1 MGASRRACTSLC
13 KGARKG
19 NCCQGSTRPARCLK
33 GIIMKKVELLSPA
46 GSYQALAGAISAGAD
61 AVYLGG
67 EQYGARAYADN
78 FSTEEIIRGI
88 HFAHVFGKKIYLT
101 VNTLVKEKEL
111 DPLYEFLMPFY
122 ENGLDGVI
130 VQDLGA
136 LCFIR
141 SHFPGLLLH
150 ASTQMTVTGWR
161 GAELLMKEGVSRV
174 VPARELSL
182 AEIIEMKKRT
192 GIEIE
197 AFIHGAMCYCY
208 SGQCLFSSLLGGRS
222 GNRGRCAQPCRLPY
236 QVERG
241 QESYVLSMR
250 DMCTLEIL
258 PELIRAGIDSFKIEG
273 RMKKPEYAAG
283 VTAVYRKYIDRYYEA
298 VEADP
303 ANAGNCRVDKED
315 QKRLH
320 SLYIR
325 SNTGG
330 GYYHRHN
337 GKEMLTLG
345 SPAYSETD
353 EGLLKEIREAYI
365 DRQVSVPV
373 NAQITLEAE
382 KEAVLT
388 LEGGGETVTVK
399 GAVVQTALKQPLSE
413 EKVVNQI
420 QKSGQSQLRIDQVQV
435 KMAGDVFTPVGALN
449 QLRREASAELEH
461 ALIRKNGLAYENRM
475 AVSPQPFEKDRESFQ
490 AETRGSFPQA
500 VVFHAS
506 VRTKEQLL
514 AAVEQKIKRIYL
526 DYSLLAGKG
535 FDLSGE
541 ILKSAQ
547 DAGILFYAATPYITR
562 AGNESHLQMIRQA
575 VEEQA
580 LSGVLVR
587 NLESYAFFEKYL
599 SPEQMVLDG
608 NLYIWNRE
616 SVRFWSGRVSEYY
629 LPAECN
635 AGEWRALL
643 PYNGGSF
650 PRQSVQ
656 VYGRLPMMVSAN
668 CVKKTTGDCRKA
680 SGILMMK
687 DRYGKLFPVYHDCIS
702 CYNVI
707 YNSVPLSL
715 HELFRD
721 ASLKG
726 ASVKGTSPSGLYSS
740 GMCPSQVFCRLDFTV
755 EDQKESAE
763 VMEYFKQLGS
773 GQYAKP
779 AYGEYTT
786 GHLKRGVE

>member
-1 MGASRRACTSLC
+1 
-13 KGARKG
+13 
-19 NCCQGSTRPARCLK
+19 
-33 GIIMKKVELLSPA
+33 MKKVELLSPA
-46 GSYQALAGAISAGAD
+46 GSYKALEGAISAGAD

-78 FSTEEIIRGI
+78 FSTKEIIQGI

-111 DPLYEFLMPFY
+111 APLYDFLVPFY

-161 GAELLMKEGVSRV
+161 GAELLLKEGVSRV
-174 VPARELSL
+174 VPARELALS
-182 AEIIEMKKRT
+182 EIIEMKKRT

-197 AFIHGAMCYCY
+197 AFIHGAMCYSY

-236 QVERG
+236 EVEGHR
-241 QESYVLSMR
+241 ESYVLSMR

-283 VTAVYRKYIDRYYEA
+283 VTAIYRKYIDRYYEGM
-298 VEADP
+298 
-303 ANAGNCRVDKED
+303 GNDDTDENSYQIDEED
-315 QKRLH
+315 RKRLH

-325 SNTGG
+325 SNTGE

-337 GKEMLTLG
+337 GKDMLTLD

-353 EGLLKEIREAYI
+353 EKLLKEIRESYI
-365 DRQVSVPV
+365 DRRLSVPV
-373 NAQITLEAE
+373 NAQIRMEAG
-382 KEAVLT
+382 KETTLT
-388 LEGGGETVTVK
+388 LAGGGETVTLK
-399 GAVVQTALKQPLSE
+399 GDVVQAALKQPLSE
-413 EKVVNQI
+413 EKIINQI
-420 QKSGQSQLRIDQVQV
+420 RKSGQSLLCIDQVQV
-435 KMAGDVFTPVGALN
+435 KKDGDVFVPVSTLN
-449 QLRREASAELEH
+449 KLRREASAELEL
-461 ALIRKNGLAYENRM
+461 ALIRKNELAHEDRQAIVPQTYEGPGKSLRQKSM
-475 AVSPQPFEKDRESFQ
+475 ESCQ
-490 AETRGSFPQA
+490 QS
-500 VVFHAS
+500 VMLHAA

-514 AAVEQKIKRIYL
+514 AAIEQKMERIYL
-526 DYSLLAGKG
+526 DYSFFTGDGLEMLRE
-535 FDLSGE
+535 F
-541 ILKSAQ
+541 LKNVQ
-547 DAGILFYAATPYITR
+547 NVGTVFYAVTPYIVRTT
-562 AGNESHLQMIRQA
+562 NERCLQIIRQA
-575 VEEQA
+575 IEDKIC
-580 LSGVLVR
+580 SGVLIR
-587 NLESYAFFEKYL
+587 NLESFAFFKNYL
-599 SPEQMVLDG
+599 SPEQMVLDA
-608 NLYIWNRE
+608 NLYFWNEE
-616 SVRFWSGRVSEYY
+616 SIRFWSGKVSEYY
-629 LPAECN
+629 LPVEGN
-635 AGEWRALL
+635 AKEWKALSV
-643 PYNGGSF
+643 YNGGSF
-650 PRQSVQ
+650 PKQSAQ
-656 VYGRLPMMVSAN
+656 IYGRLPMMVTAN
-668 CVKKTTGDCRKA
+668 CVKKTTDTCRKT
-680 SGILMMK
+680 SGILTMK

-721 ASLKG
+721 FPLKE
-726 ASVKGTSPSGLYSS
+726 
-740 GMCPSQVFCRLDFTV
+740 MCCRMDFTV
-755 EDQKESAE
+755 EDRMEAAK
-763 VMEYFKQLGS
+763 VMEYFKQLAS

-779 AYGEYTT
+779 VYGEYTT